1 MNKQVEGINPIITI
15 AIIATVIGIIV
26 YRYVNRIKT
35 ICECLERANN
45 LMKDALDDASSVI
58 KKQDD
63 EIRRLSNGG
72 PVADSSSATNDAS
85 HEEEADGEWHL
96 YLVKRSS
103 GAPELNMNDIT
114 RLLVVAMSGSQ
125 AMDFAK
131 EEKSF
136 VDDDW
141 WDVEKLSICY
151 EKRGVLFRE
160 W

>member
-15 AIIATVIGIIV
+15 AIISTVIGIIV
-26 YRYVNRIKT
+26 YRYVSRIKT

-63 EIRRLSNGG
+63 EIRRLSNGE
-72 PVADSSSATNDAS
+72 PVADSSSKTDDINQ
-85 HEEEADGEWHL
+85 EEADGEWHL

-131 EEKSF
+131 EEKGF